1 MQGGFSVNYHYL
13 MKHISYHLHTIVRQ
27 YIPDSGL
34 TESYCARVSFSDVFR
49 ADEIFDIF
57 SHIQDSFENASGTL
71 YNPPSPV
78 ILSVNDRFVYTII
91 PAADR
96 CFIVGPVRLSAP
108 VSFRHTYSI
117 TAVSPQ
123 WTDSVPVC
131 EFDSLTDDILLTYNL
146 CHKEELSQETLLMEN
161 CIDTRTDEK
170 LQESFSKLV
179 FENREYGKIHNPYDQ
194 ELREFSSIESGDL
207 EQLKRSLDEDYT
219 GEVGLLAD
227 QPLRNAKNR
236 AIVVVALASRAAMR
250 GGVVPEAAYSLSDSY
265 IQKIE
270 KCRDIPAVFHLFYAA
285 EYEYARMVKELN
297 EQKEGILVKDKN
309 PHINKCKDY
318 IFSHL
323 HGKLSVQDIADALGL
338 NAGYLSELFH
348 ACEKITLTE
357 YIRREKIN
365 LAKNLLIYSRYS
377 YSEISTYLG
386 FSSQSHL
393 GKYFKEAS
401 GMTMRQYRE
410 TYGVRQSGSL

>member
-1 MQGGFSVNYHYL
+1 MQGGSSVNYHYL

-236 AIVVVALASRAAMR
+236 AIVVVTLASRAAMR

-270 KCRDIPAVFHLFYAA
+270 KCRNIPAVFHLFYAA

-393 GKYFKEAS
+393 GKYFKAAT
-401 GMTMRQYRE
+401 GMTMRQYRSV
-410 TYGVRQSGSL
+410 YGVKEFDT

>member
-236 AIVVVALASRAAMR
+236 AIVVVTLASRAAMR

-393 GKYFKEAS
+393 GKYFKAAT
-401 GMTMRQYRE
+401 GMTMRQYRSVH
-410 TYGVRQSGSL
+410 GVKEFDT

>member
-1 MQGGFSVNYHYL
+1 MQGGSSVNYHYL

-236 AIVVVALASRAAMR
+236 AIVVVTLASRAAMR

-377 YSEISTYLG
+377 YIEISTYLG

-393 GKYFKEAS
+393 GKYFKAAT
-401 GMTMRQYRE
+401 GMTMRQYRSV
-410 TYGVRQSGSL
+410 YGVKEFDT

>member
-1 MQGGFSVNYHYL
+1 M
-13 MKHISYHLHTIVRQ
+13 
-27 YIPDSGL
+27 D
-34 TESYCARVSFSDVFR
+34 
-49 ADEIFDIF
+49 
-57 SHIQDSFENASGTL
+57 
-71 YNPPSPV
+71 
-78 ILSVNDRFVYTII
+78 
-91 PAADR
+91 
-96 CFIVGPVRLSAP
+96 
-108 VSFRHTYSI
+108 
-117 TAVSPQ
+117 
-123 WTDSVPVC
+123 DSVPVC

-236 AIVVVALASRAAMR
+236 AIVVVTLASRAAMR

-270 KCRDIPAVFHLFYAA
+270 KCRNIPAVFHLFYAA

-297 EQKEGILVKDKN
+297 EQKKGSLSKTRIPISTNVKT
-309 PHINKCKDY
+309 
-318 IFSHL
+318 IFSRTCME
-323 HGKLSVQDIADALGL
+323 SSA
-338 NAGYLSELFH
+338 YR
-348 ACEKITLTE
+348 TLPTP
-357 YIRREKIN
+357 
-365 LAKNLLIYSRYS
+365 SD
-377 YSEISTYLG
+377 
-386 FSSQSHL
+386 
-393 GKYFKEAS
+393 
-401 GMTMRQYRE
+401 
-410 TYGVRQSGSL
+410 